1 VPKIETDLFKLIC
14 VLAETSSAKI
24 TAQNLKEHYS
34 DSAAKKLISTKVLIP
49 AQHNQDVN
57 VTVDDEDRS
66 YAVQRHNG
74 GMAYF
79 SPKAGWTAIKN
90 DDLLV
95 FQVSFDAM
103 LRVVMDALEIPAN
116 AQPESIMNNKIWF
129 LGSIWLNKRKT
140 PVILG
145 RRLADQEAAEALQNY
160 LQDRHT
166 STPALVL
173 AISSNLPV
181 YLRLPSQNR
190 LVLMDDA
197 IEGQSQVLTL
207 NTQYL
212 AEKMGASVDQTGF
225 SEGYRTA
232 FINGV
237 QYEFTKLQAE
247 ILEVLDK
254 AGRPIHKTE
263 IMAATSSMQEKLNS
277 VFRPKGQY
285 HPAWNVIIKNDRKG
299 NYWLEY
305 R

>member
-1 VPKIETDLFKLIC
+1 MPKVETDLFKLIC

-34 DSAAKKLISTKVLIP
+34 DSTAEKLVSAKILIP
-49 AQHNQDVN
+49 APHNKDFDVA
-57 VTVDDEDRS
+57 VDDEDRS
-66 YAVQRHNG
+66 YTVQHHNG

-103 LRVVMDALEIPAN
+103 LRVIMDALGIPAN
-116 AQPESIMNNKIWF
+116 EASKSVLDDKIWF
-129 LGSIWLNKRKT
+129 LGSAWLNRKNKT

-145 RRLADQEAAEALQNY
+145 RRLADQDTAEALRNY

-173 AISSNLPV
+173 AMSSNLPA
-181 YLRLPSQNR
+181 YFQLPGQNR

-197 IEGQSQVLTL
+197 IDGQRQTLTL

-212 AEKMGASVDQTGF
+212 AEKMGASVDQPGF

-232 FINGV
+232 FVNGV
-237 QYEFTKLQAE
+237 RYEFTPLQAE
-247 ILEVLDK
+247 ILEAMDK
-254 AGRPIHKTE
+254 AGRATHKTE
-263 IMAATSSMQEKLNS
+263 IMAATSSGQENLNNA
-277 VFRPKGQY
+277 FRSKGQY

-305 R
+305 

>member
-1 VPKIETDLFKLIC
+1 MPKVETDLFKLIC

-24 TAQNLKEHYS
+24 TAQNLKEHHS
-34 DSAAKKLISTKVLIP
+34 DSTAEKLVSAKILIP
-49 AQHNQDVN
+49 APHNQDFD

-79 SPKAGWTAIKN
+79 SPKAGWTPVKN

-95 FQVSFDAM
+95 FQVNFNAM
-103 LRVVMDALEIPAN
+103 LRVIMDALGIPAN
-116 AQPESIMNNKIWF
+116 AKPQSILSDKIWF
-129 LGSIWLNKRKT
+129 LGSAWLNKRKT

-145 RRLADQEAAEALQNY
+145 RRLADQDAAEALRYY
-160 LQDRHT
+160 LQDWHT

-173 AISSNLPV
+173 AVSSNLPA
-181 YLRLPSQNR
+181 YFQLPGQNR
-190 LVLMDDA
+190 LVLMGDA
-197 IEGQSQVLTL
+197 IDRQSQTLTL

-212 AEKMGASVDQTGF
+212 AEKMGASVDQPGF

-232 FINGV
+232 FVNGV
-237 QYEFTKLQAE
+237 RYEFTPLQAE
-247 ILEVLDK
+247 ILEAMDK
-254 AGRPIHKTE
+254 AGRATHKTE
-263 IMAATSSMQEKLNS
+263 IMAATSSGQENLNNA
-277 VFRPKGQY
+277 FRSKGQY

-305 R
+305 